1 MPNSPELD
9 RDALQHLA
17 NLARL
22 HLTSE
27 RLPLLRAR
35 LQRLVAAFGA
45 LPQGSTEAAVFGPGL
60 PLRDDVAG
68 TPLPT
73 AAALANAPQQAAG
86 AFLVPRVV
94 DA

>member
-1 MPNSPELD
+1 
-9 RDALQHLA
+9 
-17 NLARL
+17 
-22 HLTSE
+22 
-27 RLPLLRAR
+27 
-35 LQRLVAAFGA
+35 
-45 LPQGSTEAAVFGPGL
+45 
-60 PLRDDVAG
+60 LRDDVAG